1 MTKLDANKSVD
12 DRVQTAPE
20 EGQALRDVS
29 GVQQIVL
36 VAAVLGSPAHCKQ
49 RTPKQNHVKRHL
61 ADEENGDHG
70 QDDLDG
76 LISLEVM
83 SSAEGLDDVAV
94 AEGHDQERE
103 DKGQND
109 LGDLDDDT
117 EPVGAAGV
125 RRAGLAIDSGVQH
138 LRHREDQRHHP
149 DDDRRHLA
157 EEHGLSA
164 VAVRGG
170 GFGDGKVAV
179 HADGAEKKH
188 AAVKAD
194 LVGGVH
200 GPAHHQAQLPRGHW
214 VDCPKGQRQN
224 KEEVGERQVEQVHVR
239 HGLESLE
246 VEEGEDDQQVPPQTQ
261 QADEGEEGEHEPA
274 AELPVVFLVA
284 DGGKTAVIHAGVVV
298 IQEGRRGGG
307 LIELRRAGL

>member
-1 MTKLDANKSVD
+1 MAKLDADKRVD

-36 VAAVLGSPAHCKQ
+36 IAAVLGSPAHCEE

-76 LISLEVM
+76 LIALEVM
-83 SSAEGLDDVAV
+83 SSAEGHDDVAV

-109 LGDLDDDT
+109 LADLDDDA
-117 EPVGAAGV
+117 ELVGAAGV
-125 RRAGLAIDSGVQH
+125 RRAGRAVDSGVDH
-138 LRHREDQRHHP
+138 LWHREDQRHHP

-157 EEHGLSA
+157 DEHGLRA
-164 VAVRGG
+164 VAVRRG
-170 GFGDGKVAV
+170 GFGDSKVAV

-188 AAVKAD
+188 AAVKTD

-200 GPAHHQAQLPRGHW
+200 GLAHHQAQLPHRHRVGR
-214 VDCPKGQRQN
+214 PKGQRQN

-246 VEEGEDDQQVPPQTQ
+246 VEEGEDDQQVPPQPQ

-274 AELPVVFLVA
+274 AELAVFFLVA
-284 DGGKTAVIHAGVVV
+284 DDGKTAVIHAGVVV
-298 IQEGRRGGG
+298 IQEGRHGRG
-307 LIELRRAGL
+307 LIELRGAGL

>member
-1 MTKLDANKSVD
+1 MAKLDANKGVD

-36 VAAVLGSPAHCKQ
+36 IAAAVSSPARCEE

-61 ADEENGDHG
+61 ADEKNGDHG

-76 LISLEVM
+76 LIALEVM

-94 AEGHDQERE
+94 AEGHNQERE

-109 LGDLDDDT
+109 LADLDDDA
-117 EPVGAAGV
+117 ELVGAAGE
-125 RRAGLAIDSGVQH
+125 RRAGRAVDSGVNH
-138 LRHREDQRHHP
+138 LRQREDQRHHP
-149 DDDRRHLA
+149 DDNRRHLA
-157 EEHGLSA
+157 EEHGLRA

-170 GFGDGKVAV
+170 GFGDSKVAV

-200 GPAHHQAQLPRGHW
+200 ALAHHQAQLPR
-214 VDCPKGQRQN
+214 
-224 KEEVGERQVEQVHVR
+224 R
-239 HGLESLE
+239 H
-246 VEEGEDDQQVPPQTQ
+246 
-261 QADEGEEGEHEPA
+261 
-274 AELPVVFLVA
+274 
-284 DGGKTAVIHAGVVV
+284 
-298 IQEGRRGGG
+298 
-307 LIELRRAGL
+307 